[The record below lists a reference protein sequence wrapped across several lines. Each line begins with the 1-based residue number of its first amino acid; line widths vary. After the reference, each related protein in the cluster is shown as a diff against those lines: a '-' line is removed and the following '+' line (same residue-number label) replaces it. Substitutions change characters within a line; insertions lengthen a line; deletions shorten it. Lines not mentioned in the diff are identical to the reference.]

1 MTDNEMLNRILES
14 VNNLGSDMRD
24 FKQKVS
30 GLESD
35 MRDVKQKVSGLE
47 SDMKKTNNKL
57 DKIDSEVSSLRA
69 GQIDIRKEIKQV
81 DKRVSDTY
89 NLALD
94 AWGTIAEN
102 RKWLET
108 ANG

>member
-1 MTDNEMLNRILES
+1 MTDNEMLCKILES
-14 VNNLGSDMRD
+14 VNNL
-24 FKQKVS
+24 
-30 GLESD
+30 
-35 MRDVKQKVSGLE
+35 E
-47 SDMKKTNNKL
+47 SDMKAANNRL
-57 DKIDSEVSSLRA
+57 DKIDSEVSSLKA
-69 GQIDIRKEIKQV
+69 GQIEIRKEIKQV

-94 AWGTIAEN
+94 AWGTSAEN

>member
-1 MTDNEMLNRILES
+1 MTDNEMLCKILES
-14 VNNLGSDMRD
+14 VNNL
-24 FKQKVS
+24 
-30 GLESD
+30 
-35 MRDVKQKVSGLE
+35 E
-47 SDMKKTNNKL
+47 SDMKAANNRL

-69 GQIDIRKEIKQV
+69 GQIEIRKEIKQV

-94 AWGTIAEN
+94 AWGTSAEN

>member
-24 FKQKVS
+24 
-30 GLESD
+30 
-35 MRDVKQKVSGLE
+35 VKQKVSGLE
-47 SDMKKTNNKL
+47 SDMKAANNRL
-57 DKIDSEVSSLRA
+57 DKIDSEVSSLKA
-69 GQIDIRKEIKQV
+69 GQIEIRKEIRQV

-94 AWGTIAEN
+94 AWGTCAEN
-102 RKWLET
+102 RNWLET